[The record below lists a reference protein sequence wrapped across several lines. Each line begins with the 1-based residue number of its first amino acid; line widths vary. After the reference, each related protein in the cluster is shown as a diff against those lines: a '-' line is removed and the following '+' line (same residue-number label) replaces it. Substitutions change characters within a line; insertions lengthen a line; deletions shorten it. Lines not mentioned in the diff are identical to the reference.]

1 MLFVFVYEYKDISFI
16 LILQTFFKEFFKI
29 TATSA

>member
-16 LILQTFFKEFFKI
+16 LILQDFFKEFSQI

>member
-1 MLFVFVYEYKDISFI
+1 MLFVFVYEYKGISFI

-29 TATSA
+29 TVTSA